1 MSWLVTAAIL
11 ALVAGITATLVAA
24 IQRGNGAAI
33 VNAVASLAAVLV
45 AAAVAGGLVPAPAWL
60 AATGATVTLWLA
72 AAGLLHCV
80 GMLGP
85 YDTVWWWDH
94 LTHVVSGAFVAALAY
109 AALLVLGRAG
119 PGASLDWATVA
130 ALTVLLTLLAGVFWE
145 LIELVARSLGERFG
159 VDPVLVHYGWRD
171 TALDLVFDLLG
182 ALVVLLLDVRVFVA
196 VADRSGGATRALLL
210 GGGGVLVLGSVTMAI
225 FLRLDAGV

>member
-1 MSWLVTAAIL
+1 MSWVVTAAIL
-11 ALVAGITATLVAA
+11 ALVAGIAATLVVAV
-24 IQRGNGAAI
+24 QRGNGAAT

-45 AAAVAGGLVPAPAWL
+45 AVAVTGGLVPAPAWL
-60 AATGATVTLWLA
+60 AATGPAVTLWVA

-109 AALLVLGRAG
+109 AALLVVGRGG
-119 PGASLDWATVA
+119 PGAALDWATVA

-159 VDPVLVHYGWRD
+159 VEPVLVHYGWRD
-171 TALDLVFDLLG
+171 TALDLGFDLLG
-182 ALVVLLLDVRVFVA
+182 AILVVLLDVRVFVA
-196 VADRSGGATRALLL
+196 VADRSGGATQAMLL
-210 GGGGVLVLGSVTMAI
+210 GGSGVLVLGSVTMAV
-225 FLRLDAGV
+225 FLRLNGSR